1 MANRYGNTFTEQVRR
16 NAVALI
22 SLVIAIT
29 SLTYNTWRNEVSEE
43 NRTQRAAAME
53 ILMNLGEL
61 QQVIWHH
68 HYDQDFEGR
77 GNLIDA
83 WARVFVI
90 RDIGT
95 ILDDP
100 VPATT
105 LELFETFES
114 VRGELDTSY
123 DAEREFYEAIN
134 AVRRDTLALLERL
147 D

>member
-1 MANRYGNTFTEQVRR
+1 MTNRLGTTLAEQVRR

-29 SLTYNTWRNEVSEE
+29 SLAYNTWRNEQSEE

-53 ILMNLGEL
+53 ILMKLGEL
-61 QQVIWHH
+61 QQVVWHH
-68 HYDQDFEGR
+68 HYDQDFEDR

-83 WARVFVI
+83 WARVIVI

-105 LELFETFES
+105 LGLFQTFDE
-114 VRGELDTSY
+114 VKDDLDMSMEAERAVY
-123 DAEREFYEAIN
+123 DAIS
-134 AVRRDTLALLERL
+134 AVRRDTLVLLERL